1 MKNLVDMLTYPAKL
15 VTHAQEDTMV
25 ALINFLITYETS
37 KGSFETNIKAFT
49 KQQAKRKLL
58 STVST
63 KHDEA
68 VVKKIEQTG

>member
-1 MKNLVDMLTYPAKL
+1 MVELV
-15 VTHAQEDTMV
+15 
-25 ALINFLITYETS
+25 NFHITNETS
-37 KGSFETNIKAFT
+37 KGSFETDIRAFT

>member
-1 MKNLVDMLTYPAKL
+1 MVELV
-15 VTHAQEDTMV
+15 
-25 ALINFLITYETS
+25 NFHITYETS
-37 KGSFETNIKAFT
+37 KGSFETDIRAFT